1 MNLGIAIV
9 ARASDLQYSGAIVVR
24 ASGLQ
29 HSDNL
34 ACPLEQ
40 EARR

>member
-1 MNLGIAIV
+1 MKLGI
-9 ARASDLQYSGAIVVR
+9 AIVVR

-29 HSDNL
+29 SSGNL
-34 ACPLEQ
+34 ERPLAQ